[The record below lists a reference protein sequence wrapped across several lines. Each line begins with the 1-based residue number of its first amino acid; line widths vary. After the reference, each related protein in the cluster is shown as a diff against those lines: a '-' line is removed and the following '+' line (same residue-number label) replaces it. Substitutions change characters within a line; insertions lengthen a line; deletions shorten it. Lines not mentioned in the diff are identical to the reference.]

1 MTDYEAAGKS
11 NACSASVSNLCSLGD
26 EIYVIRQ
33 RTLQTTICATG
44 LGLHTGRKVK
54 MTLCPAKPDA
64 GIVFRRVDLDPVAE
78 HKVDPRSVTETQ
90 LATSLGVGEGAV
102 STIEHLMAALAGLG
116 VDNCVVELDQGEVPI
131 MDGSA
136 APFVF
141 LLQSAGVVEQV
152 APKRFI
158 RVKKRVEVREGDKWA
173 RLDPHVGFGMDFT
186 IDFEHPAIRSSAQ
199 HAHVDFA
206 KVSFIK
212 EISRARTFGFVRDFE
227 ALRAQ
232 GLALGGS
239 LDNAIAVDDSGVLNR
254 EGLRYPD
261 EFVKHKVLDAVGD
274 LYLLG
279 HNLIGAVT
287 AYKAGHRLNNL
298 LVRALLEQPSCY
310 EEICFETTRQS
321 PFVYGE
327 AEVFVPA

>member
-1 MTDYEAAGKS
+1 M
-11 NACSASVSNLCSLGD
+11 
-26 EIYVIRQ
+26 R
-33 RTLQTTICATG
+33 
-44 LGLHTGRKVK
+44 
-54 MTLCPAKPDA
+54 LCPAQTDA
-64 GIVFRRVDLDPVAE
+64 GIVFRRTDLNPTVEYRA
-78 HKVDPRSVTETQ
+78 DPRSVTGTQ
-90 LATSLGVGEGAV
+90 LATSLGTGDRAV

-116 VDNCVVELDQGEVPI
+116 IDNCVVELDHGEVPI

-141 LLQSAGVVEQV
+141 LLQSAGVTEQG

-158 RVKKRVEVREGDKWA
+158 RVKKTVEVRDGDKWA
-173 RLDPHVGFGMDFT
+173 RLDPHVGFGIDFT
-186 IDFEHPAIRSSAQ
+186 IDFEHPAIRASAQ
-199 HAHVDFA
+199 RSHVDFA

-227 ALRAQ
+227 ALRSR
-232 GLALGGS
+232 GMALGGS
-239 LDNAIAVDDSGVLNR
+239 LDNAIAVDDAGVLNR

-261 EFVKHKVLDAVGD
+261 EFVKHKVLDCVGD
-274 LYLLG
+274 LYLVG

-287 AYKAGHRLNNL
+287 AYKSGHHLNNL
-298 LVRALLEQPSCY
+298 LVRELLSQPSCY
-310 EEICFETTRQS
+310 EEICFETTHQS

>member
-1 MTDYEAAGKS
+1 
-11 NACSASVSNLCSLGD
+11 
-26 EIYVIRQ
+26 VIRQ
-33 RTLQTTICATG
+33 RTLQTTIRATG
-44 LGLHTGRKVK
+44 LGLHTGRKVE
-54 MTLCPAKPDA
+54 MTLCPAQPDS
-64 GIVFRRVDLDPVAE
+64 GIVFRRLDLDPVVE
-78 HKVDPRSVTETQ
+78 HRADPRSVTDTR
-90 LATSLGVGEGAV
+90 LATSLGAGEGAV

-116 VDNCVVELDQGEVPI
+116 IDNCVVELDHGEVPI
-131 MDGSA
+131 
-136 APFVF
+136 
-141 LLQSAGVVEQV
+141 
-152 APKRFI
+152 
-158 RVKKRVEVREGDKWA
+158 
-173 RLDPHVGFGMDFT
+173 RLDPHVGFGIDFT

-199 HAHVDFA
+199 RTHVDFA

-227 ALRAQ
+227 ALRAR

-287 AYKAGHRLNNL
+287 AYKSGHNLNNL
-298 LVRALLEQPSCY
+298 LVRALLEQPSCF
-310 EEICFETTRQS
+310 EEICFETTRKS

>member
-1 MTDYEAAGKS
+1 
-11 NACSASVSNLCSLGD
+11 
-26 EIYVIRQ
+26 VIRQ
-33 RTLQTTICATG
+33 RTLQTTIRATG
-44 LGLHTGRKVK
+44 LGLHTGRKVE
-54 MTLCPAKPDA
+54 MTLCPAQPDS
-64 GIVFRRVDLDPVAE
+64 GIVFRRLDLDPVVE
-78 HKVDPRSVTETQ
+78 HRADPRSVTDTR
-90 LATSLGVGEGAV
+90 LATSLGAGEGAV

-116 VDNCVVELDQGEVPI
+116 IDNCVVELDHGEVPI

-141 LLQSAGVVEQV
+141 LLQSAGVTEQV

-158 RVKKRVEVREGDKWA
+158 RVKKRVEVRDGDKWA
-173 RLDPHVGFGMDFT
+173 RLDPHVGFGIDFT

-199 HAHVDFA
+199 RTHVDFA

-227 ALRAQ
+227 ALRAR

-287 AYKAGHRLNNL
+287 AYKSGHNLNNL
-298 LVRALLEQPSCY
+298 LVRALLEQPSCF
-310 EEICFETTRQS
+310 EEICFETTRKS